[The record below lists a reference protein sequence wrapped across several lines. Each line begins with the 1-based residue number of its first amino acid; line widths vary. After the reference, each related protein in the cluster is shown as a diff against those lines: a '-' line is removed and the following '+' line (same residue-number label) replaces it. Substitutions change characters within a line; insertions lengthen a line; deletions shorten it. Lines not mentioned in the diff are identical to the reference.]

1 MVCSK
6 NSNKNR
12 RSSLNILVARCCHA
26 GAQWLSTP
34 GPARHFVYQHILS
47 AVMNSLSKRSGWLF
61 ISSSGKR
68 KKSQV
73 WKYSSCAEKKLQSV
87 LFVSQSGI
95 LNLLQFL
102 FPSSTISKSKWCA
115 SWEHSSALFHRGW
128 HAILSSHCCAWRKP
142 SAFCYSFLND

>member
-68 KKSQV
+68 KKSHRYENILPVQRRNCKVYYLSANQEFWIYCNSCFRVQQYPNQNDAPRESTQV
-73 WKYSSCAEKKLQSV
+73 PYFIGADMLFYHHTAV
-87 LFVSQSGI
+87 LEGNPLHFVI
-95 LNLLQFL
+95 
-102 FPSSTISKSKWCA
+102 
-115 SWEHSSALFHRGW
+115 
-128 HAILSSHCCAWRKP
+128 
-142 SAFCYSFLND
+142 AF